1 MSSSAASNSPHRWG
15 VLTARG
21 RAVGIVGIT
30 LTVIG
35 LSIDQRDLAR
45 IGILLVLL
53 PLVAIAVVAWCRP
66 RVRTARSLAPVR
78 MPLGSEAVE
87 TVTVERRGGLPL
99 AAARFTDALPAA
111 LGQARWSSGMIQTP
125 VVPTTRGRF
134 MIGPVMMRT
143 VDPFGMACRHTDLGE
158 TAEVV
163 VTPRI
168 VDLGA
173 SGELGSQ
180 GFDTRSPATSAG
192 RRGPDDAMVR
202 DWRTGDTV
210 RRIHWRSTAH
220 RGDLMVRREEQA
232 WNPSVVVVLDSR
244 ARRHAGTGPNASFEW
259 AVNSVASIATRLK
272 TDGYVTHVC
281 DSAGPLTGDLLEA
294 LVDEPLRPDN
304 TLDETVES
312 CQGTDGP
319 AIAIL
324 GRLESTDIENLVDL
338 RRDRV
343 AGLAL
348 VLDADTFTARRFRG
362 TIEQA
367 AEHQQALTKLSDA
380 GWKVVP
386 VDSRTSIESAWHDLL
401 HLFHDGRTA
410 AS

>member
-1 MSSSAASNSPHRWG
+1 MNFPSTSNSPRRWG
-15 VLTARG
+15 ILTARG
-21 RAVGIVGIT
+21 RAVGIVGIV
-30 LTVIG
+30 LAVIG

-45 IGILLVLL
+45 IGILLILL
-53 PLVAIAVVAWCRP
+53 LLVAIAVVAWFCP
-66 RVRTARSLAPVR
+66 RVRTARSLAPVQI
-78 MPLGSEAVE
+78 PLGSEAVE

-99 AAARFTDALPAA
+99 GAARFTDTLPAA
-111 LGQARWSSGMIQTP
+111 LGQARWSAGMIQTP

-134 MIGPVMMRT
+134 TIGPVMMRT
-143 VDPFGMACRHTDLGE
+143 VDPFGMACRHSDLGE

-168 VDLGA
+168 VNLGT

-180 GFDTRSPATSAG
+180 GFAARSSAVNAG

-202 DWRTGDTV
+202 DWHTGDSV

-244 ARRHAGTGPNASFEW
+244 AHHHAGAGPNASFEW
-259 AVNSVASIATRLK
+259 AVNSVASIAARLK

-281 DSAGPLTGDLLEA
+281 DSSGPLTGDLLEA
-294 LVDEPLRPDN
+294 LVDEPLRPDI
-304 TLDETVES
+304 TLDEAVES
-312 CQGTDGP
+312 CRGIDGP

-324 GRLESTDIENLVDL
+324 GRLESADVADLVDL

-362 TIEQA
+362 TVEQA
-367 AEHQQALTKLSDA
+367 AEHERALTELSDA
-380 GWKVVP
+380 GWTVVP
-386 VDSRTSIESAWHDLL
+386 VNSRTSVETAWRQLL
-401 HLFHDGRTA
+401 HDGRTA
-410 AS
+410 IS